1 MENTYNIDELKDI
14 KIPITSPCLIFLYGD
29 LWAGKT
35 TLSKSI
41 LKNHWAV
48 DKEITSPTYVYYNKY
63 WNNYHFDLY
72 RVGDYENFISIG
84 WEEVL
89 DNNTGIILIEWPE
102 ILEEFYKPDVKIFLS
117 KIERENERK
126 ITVEIL

>member
-1 MENTYNIDELKDI
+1 
-14 KIPITSPCLIFLYGD
+14 
-29 LWAGKT
+29 
-35 TLSKSI
+35 
-41 LKNHWAV
+41 
-48 DKEITSPTYVYYNKY
+48 
-63 WNNYHFDLY
+63 
-72 RVGDYENFISIG
+72 
-84 WEEVL
+84 VL